1 MKKEDTL
8 GSRLRLLRDNERMTQ
23 TEIAEKLGLTQSA
36 INRYE
41 NKHSEA
47 PYRVLRW
54 YADNFNVSLDYIY
67 CRTDNPYGKYFDYQ
81 PEKVK
86 NEIDKRAQ
94 WDEFVAACFVEGSPM
109 NVRLKEMLTDLV
121 VEGKK

>member
-1 MKKEDTL
+1 MSKELTI
-8 GSRLRLLRDNERMTQ
+8 GARLRLLRDNERITQ
-23 TEIAEKLGLTQSA
+23 VELAEKLELTQST

-41 NKHSEA
+41 NEHSEA
-47 PYRVLRW
+47 PYKVLLW

-67 CRTDNPYGKYFDYQ
+67 CRTDNPFGKYFDYQ
-81 PEKVK
+81 PNKVK
-86 NEIDKRAQ
+86 KDIEKQAQ

-109 NVRLKEMLTDLV
+109 NVKLKAMLNDLV